1 MFTRFLSVAVVVC
14 AVLAL
19 TCSTA
24 AAVEGLVH
32 RYSFN
37 DGTASDS
44 AGTLNGTAMSG
55 LVQFGSFS
63 GNSYGPRP
71 LPARGC

>member
-1 MFTRFLSVAVVVC
+1 MRRIVQLAIIVTTAGSLLGAVAR
-14 AVLAL
+14 AQ
-19 TCSTA
+19 S
-24 AAVEGLVH
+24 
-32 RYSFN
+32 N
-37 DGTASDS
+37 
-44 AGTLNGTAMSG
+44 SG